1 MKKPVGS
8 VINNKI
14 GYTGLIV
21 AAVFFVV
28 LITRLGFLS
37 LSTKIDGI
45 DIQTFA
51 KNRTTRKTTLKA
63 SRGNI
68 YDDNGNILAQD
79 VSSYTLIA
87 YLDPKRSENSK
98 TPQHVVDKEM
108 TARELSEI
116 IDLDYETILKYLS
129 KENVYQ
135 TEFGPK
141 GKGLNEIVKDKIAKL
156 KLPGIDF
163 IESKKR
169 YYPYGDFASYLIGYA
184 KENDDNEFVGE
195 LGIEKYLNDKLK
207 GLDGYTIYQKDRN
220 GYKIANTDSYT
231 EEAINGSDVH
241 LTIDNNVQFFVDE
254 AMKKT
259 KDYTYESMSIIV
271 AEAQTGKI
279 LGYSTTPSFDPNKLN
294 ITNYLDSNSSI
305 AFEPGSTMKT
315 YTYMAAL
322 EAGVYNGKATYKSGT
337 FTTKDKTIIK
347 DWNNVGWGWISFD
360 KGYIYSSNT
369 AVVNIMDKYMDAK
382 TFKKYLIKL
391 GFGEK
396 TGVFESDIDETD
408 NSMEQAGKIEFKY
421 ETEILNAAF
430 GQGITTTPLQ
440 HIKAL
445 TSIANNGTLLKPYLI
460 SKIVDDKGNVTLE
473 NKRTELGTV
482 AKQSTVDY
490 MKNLMW
496 HNVNDDDGAGVK
508 FRIKDYDII
517 GKTGTAQIGKTNGS
531 GYEKGEDAYI
541 RSVALMFPKD
551 NPQIIIY
558 AVAKRAPTHDALAKA
573 VKEIIVNVS
582 KYYGIYDEKDNKDNK
597 NELYVG
603 NYINKDVNSIK
614 NELSTKDINLIVLGN
629 GDKIINQYPINSKI
643 IYSTK
648 VFILTNDID
657 HKMID
662 LTGFSKGETKTYCDL
677 LEINCSFKG
686 SGYVKTQSITKDVNL
701 EKNSNLEVLLELPYS
716 SEKDEEVKK
725 EDT

>member
-14 GYTGLIV
+14 GYTGLII
-21 AAVFFVV
+21 AALLFIV
-28 LITRLGFLS
+28 LIARLGYLS
-37 LSTKIDGI
+37 LSPKIDGI

-51 KNRTTRKTTLKA
+51 KNRTTRKTPLKA

-87 YLDPKRSENSK
+87 YLDPKRSENTK

-108 TARELSEI
+108 TARELSQI
-116 IDLDYETILKYLS
+116 IDLDYDSILKYLS

-141 GKGLNEIVKDKIAKL
+141 GKGLNEITKDKIAKL

-220 GYKIANTDSYT
+220 GYKIAGTDSYT
-231 EEAINGSDVH
+231 EEAINGSDVY

-322 EAGVYNGKATYKSGT
+322 EAGVYSGKSTYKSGT
-337 FTTKDKTIIK
+337 FTTKDKTVIK
-347 DWNNVGWGWISFD
+347 DWNNVGWGNITFD
-360 KGYIYSSNT
+360 QGFIYSSNT
-369 AVVNIMDKYMDAK
+369 AVVNLMDKYMDAK
-382 TFKKYLIKL
+382 TLRDYFLKL
-391 GFGEK
+391 GF
-396 TGVFESDIDETD
+396 
-408 NSMEQAGKIEFKY
+408 
-421 ETEILNAAF
+421 L
-430 GQGITTTPLQ
+430 
-440 HIKAL
+440 
-445 TSIANNGTLLKPYLI
+445 
-460 SKIVDDKGNVTLE
+460 SK
-473 NKRTELGTV
+473 
-482 AKQSTVDY
+482 
-490 MKNLMW
+490 
-496 HNVNDDDGAGVK
+496 
-508 FRIKDYDII
+508 
-517 GKTGTAQIGKTNGS
+517 
-531 GYEKGEDAYI
+531 
-541 RSVALMFPKD
+541 
-551 NPQIIIY
+551 
-558 AVAKRAPTHDALAKA
+558 
-573 VKEIIVNVS
+573 
-582 KYYGIYDEKDNKDNK
+582 
-597 NELYVG
+597 
-603 NYINKDVNSIK
+603 
-614 NELSTKDINLIVLGN
+614 
-629 GDKIINQYPINSKI
+629 
-643 IYSTK
+643 
-648 VFILTNDID
+648 
-657 HKMID
+657 
-662 LTGFSKGETKTYCDL
+662 
-677 LEINCSFKG
+677 
-686 SGYVKTQSITKDVNL
+686 
-701 EKNSNLEVLLELPYS
+701 
-716 SEKDEEVKK
+716 
-725 EDT
+725 